1 MEKIFNKLIGNIK
14 DIYYETISDVKVK
27 AALLTFVSGFFIH
40 LFSLVNILHNYDDI
54 TYFGTRYGTGME
66 SGRWALT
73 YIGDIFGKI
82 WGWPN
87 ASYLHGIVFIFLIA
101 VSAWFIMDIFRIK
114 KLSIGLLIGLVLVTF
129 PSTVSTLF
137 FKYTAVYYGLA
148 ILLSVGAVWIL
159 EKSRFGWF
167 FSIWCI
173 AVALGIYQAYLP
185 LTISLMIVLLMFKI
199 IKEGKNFADILK
211 IGLYYCVILIGGVI
225 LYFGILKL
233 SLYVFNTELLDY
245 QGVSDM
251 GNISIASIFPMII
264 KAVKECLNMPFNNYC
279 NLAPNNIL
287 KIGYILLFVIS
298 FALMIF
304 TVFIN
309 NREAYIGRMLML
321 LLLLVCFPLAVNFIV
336 IMCPNS
342 WIYTLMVFSFVVLLL
357 LPVILYECVDEKW
370 KLGNILRKSALVIV
384 IVMMCNYAYI
394 ANVNYQTMYF
404 TDRQT
409 ENYFSSM
416 LTQVRMTDG
425 YKSSMPWAFI
435 GNNITDPSFKNF
447 AANNLMYGGNGA
459 EYVNAY
465 SRISWFRAYQGFDIK
480 LVADIEKA
488 ILYKNED
495 VKNMPCYPDNG
506 SIKIIDGIVVI
517 KLENVI

>member
-14 DIYYETISDVKVK
+14 DIYYEAISDVKVK

-87 ASYLHGIVFIFLIA
+87 TSYIHGTVFIFLLA
-101 VSAWFIMDIFRIK
+101 ASAWLIMDIFRIK
-114 KLSIGLLIGLVLVTF
+114 KLSVGVLIGLALVTF

-159 EKSRFGWF
+159 EKTRFGWF

-185 LTISLMIVLLMFKI
+185 LTISLMIMLLIFKI
-199 IKEGKNFADILK
+199 LKEDRNFVDIFKL
-211 IGLYYCVILIGGVI
+211 GLYYCGILIMGLL

-251 GNISIASIFPMII
+251 GNIGIVSIFPMITR
-264 KAVKECLNMPFNNYC
+264 AVRECLNMPFNNYC
-279 NLAPNNIL
+279 NLAPNDIL
-287 KIGYILLFVIS
+287 KVGYIFLSAIS
-298 FALMIF
+298 IILIIF
-304 TVFIN
+304 TVLRN
-309 NREAYIGRMLML
+309 KCSNYAGRVIMLI
-321 LLLLVCFPLAVNFIV
+321 LLLVCFPLAVNFIV

-342 WIYTLMVFSFVVLLL
+342 SIYTLMVFSFVVLLIF
-357 LPVILYECVDEKW
+357 PTILYECVDEEW
-370 KLGNILRKSALVIV
+370 KLGSILKKSALVIAA
-384 IVMMCNYAYI
+384 VMMCNYAYI
-394 ANVNYQTMYF
+394 ANVNYQVMYF

-409 ENYFSSM
+409 ENYLSSM
-416 LTQVRMTDG
+416 LTQVRMTEG
-425 YKSSMPWAFI
+425 YQSSMPWAFI
-435 GNNITDPSFKNF
+435 GDNIIDPSLKNF
-447 AANNLMYGGNGA
+447 AANNLMYGGNGT
-459 EYVNAY
+459 EYINAY
-465 SRISWFRAYQGFDIK
+465 SRISWFRAYFGFDIPYASEEWR
-480 LVADIEKA
+480 VA
-488 ILYKNED
+488 LYNDKR
-495 VKNMPCYPDNG
+495 VKKMPCYPDNG
-506 SIKIIDGIVVI
+506 SIRVIDGTVVI
-517 KLENVI
+517 KLEDIV